1 MDLTASKLDV
11 IEEGISDLKDRWEE
25 NTQKVMKNNKKMI
38 IWRERRYSTEA
49 NIHLFGVSGRGGK
62 VPKQCL
68 KK

>member
-11 IEEGISDLKDRWEE
+11 IEEEISDLKDRWEG
-25 NTQKVMKNNKKMI
+25 NTQQVMKNNRKKI

-49 NIHLFGVSGRGGK
+49 NIYLSGVSGGGGR